1 MAANLIHSL
10 SVFAVSDCD
19 DEGCRGLLIPGVQE
33 REEMRRNEIGGMEWD
48 GMEPALLFLVVQPD
62 SSNSSTA
69 SEKTAKS
76 NSDIEGIGMSCDN

>member
-19 DEGCRGLLIPGVQE
+19 DEGCRGLLIPVVQE
-33 REEMRRNEIGGMEWD
+33 REEMRRKVKGGMGWD
-48 GMEPALLFLVVQPD
+48 GTSSPLLFQVVQPD

-69 SEKTAKS
+69 SAKTVKS
-76 NSDIEGIGMSCDN
+76 NSDIE